1 MALLAVI
8 PGLVHY
14 TLRGGVHCICLDL
27 IRMRVALLIA
37 VLLATDV
44 LKEASSWRRRSTFR
58 RRRRSLD
65 KKEEKAAGEAFE
77 REGKLNLLQDAV
89 ATLEEVVDE
98 LEARESASPDLGMVE
113 LQEMERAF
121 EGDTFDTPEKR
132 DEMEEDAALGL
143 VKEEL
148 EQLVEE
154 LRGVNIDGTE

>member
-1 MALLAVI
+1 
-8 PGLVHY
+8 
-14 TLRGGVHCICLDL
+14 
-27 IRMRVALLIA
+27 MRVALLIA
-37 VLLATDV
+37 VILATDV

-65 KKEEKAAGEAFE
+65 KKEEKAAGEVFE
-77 REGKLNLLQDAV
+77 HQVKLELLQDAV
-89 ATLEEVVDE
+89 ATLEEAVDE

-132 DEMEEDAALGL
+132 DEVEEDVDLGL

-148 EQLVEE
+148 EELVEE
-154 LRGVNIDGTE
+154 LGGVNIDGTE